1 MVAHQLAMQR
11 RCIDRIRKHWP
22 AFVERRRVHLKAHS
36 VDCLPCERIAENIL
50 FELFTQV
57 LDWAPNEVRWQ
68 ENRVDL
74 LLTRL
79 GVKYLIIEAKRPGS
93 LDGPRSIA
101 RAFQQARGY
110 AVRHNVRAVAIS
122 DGDLLD
128 VRDLSGDG
136 FQLRLRTLL
145 AATHPPEELW
155 WVSTRGIYRRPPSV
169 PASEEPEAPCSTD
182 ESLHPKYRL
191 PARCFAFVGQLEK
204 TSTWKLPYLR
214 MDGSIDERRLPK
226 AILAVLRDYRGAHVQ
241 LPEKQVPDVLVK
253 LAKAAKQLGR
263 MPGQDSTPADV
274 YVALE
279 EALIQFKRYQE
290 IAIEDATR
298 IRP

>member
-1 MVAHQLAMQR
+1 M
-11 RCIDRIRKHWP
+11 DRQ
-22 AFVERRRVHLKAHS
+22 
-36 VDCLPCERIAENIL
+36 PCERIAENIL

-68 ENRVDL
+68 ENKVDL

-79 GVKYLIIEAKRPGS
+79 GVKYLVIEVKRPGS
-93 LDGPRSIA
+93 FDGPRSIA
-101 RAFQQARGY
+101 RAFEQACGY
-110 AVRHNVRAVAIS
+110 AVRHNVRAVAVS

-128 VRDLSGDG
+128 VRDLSGG
-136 FQLRLRTLL
+136 SLQLRLRTHL
-145 AATHPPEELW
+145 ASTDPPEELW
-155 WVSTRGIYRRPPSV
+155 WVSNRGIYRPPPPV
-169 PASEEPEAPCSTD
+169 PAGEDPGVQWSTD
-182 ESLHPKYRL
+182 ELLHPKYRL

-214 MDGSIDERRLPK
+214 IDGSIDERRLPK

-241 LPEKQVPDVLVK
+241 LPERQVPDVLVK

-263 MPGQDSTPADV
+263 MPGQDSTPAEV

-279 EALIQFKRYQE
+279 EALIQFNRYQE
-290 IAIEDATR
+290 M
-298 IRP
+298 